1 MNEKRAKRRKFV
13 GLVALCFLFQN
24 LLTLCGIAWFQTANA
39 QSKSEWCLSFIESM
53 ARDLEYRGFLDSSDM
68 ESVRGELQRRADS
81 GKFCASSSATVLSV
95 DEDGDTLTIKVHI
108 NGYWNHWSRT
118 TGVETLTL
126 ERARE
131 EVE

>member
-1 MNEKRAKRRKFV
+1 MNEKRANRRKFV

-39 QSKSEWCLSFIESM
+39 QAKSEWCLNFIETA
-53 ARDLEYRGFLDSSDM
+53 ARDMEYRGSLDSLDN
-68 ESVRGELQRRADS
+68 ESVRGELQDWIDN
-81 GKFCASSSATVLSV
+81 GKRCAASSATVLSV
-95 DEDGDTLTIKVHI
+95 DEDGDTLTIEVHI
-108 NGYWNHWSRT
+108 NGYWNHWSGT

-131 EVE
+131 GAE